1 MNSGKARVITNL
13 VLFQL
18 GWFACVMGA
27 AQGHP
32 WAGTLVGT
40 AIVAWHI
47 RSAMRPMAEFNLLVQ
62 VVLIGAVWDSLLV
75 TLGWIAYPSGTLLA
89 GTAPHWILA
98 MWALFATSL
107 NVSLRWLRGRL
118 QLAVLMGAVCGPLS
132 YWAAVRLGAVQFVH
146 PAQVM
151 VALAVGWSLI
161 MPALMLLS
169 QRNDGFSLR
178 GEGAS

>member
-18 GWFACVMGA
+18 GWLSCVMGA

-118 QLAVLMGAVCGPLS
+118 QLAALMGAVCGPLS